1 MPFIAFLCL
10 IIFVCLLIG
19 DDCFNVFGVALS
31 ICFACGLVIVAFNWI
46 KSEIIKRRTNK
57 RLEEMEKEWFDR
69 ITNNTEFDKNTQENK
84 SHTEASKPS
93 NEQI

>member
-46 KSEIIKRRTNK
+46 KSE
-57 RLEEMEKEWFDR
+57 WFDR
-69 ITNNTEFDKNTQENK
+69 HNNE
-84 SHTEASKPS
+84 
-93 NEQI
+93 

>member
-10 IIFVCLLIG
+10 IIFVCILMG

-31 ICFACGLVIVAFNWI
+31 IGFACGLVIVAFNWI

-69 ITNNTEFDKNTQENK
+69 HNNE
-84 SHTEASKPS
+84 
-93 NEQI
+93 

>member
-31 ICFACGLVIVAFNWI
+31 ICFACEQVIVAFNSI
-46 KSEIIKRRTNK
+46 KSEIKKRRTNK
-57 RLEEMEKEWFDR
+57 RIEEKEKEWLDR
-69 ITNNTEFDKNTQENK
+69 HNNE
-84 SHTEASKPS
+84 
-93 NEQI
+93 